1 MYADYTYYLNNYNG
15 TAGEAVFSRFSALAT
30 AHINRITNNRAKTAT
45 GDDLDAVKMAECA
58 IVDELDKQAS
68 GGVVSSESNDGIS
81 RTYLTGSVVKSNTQ
95 RIYSAAEVF
104 LSGTNLLFV
113 GV

>member
-1 MYADYTYYLNNYNG
+1 MYADYTYYKDTYKG
-15 TAGEAVFSRFSALAT
+15 EAGEAVYSRFSTLAN

-45 GDDLDAVKMAECA
+45 GDDLEAVKMPECA
-58 IVDELDKQAS
+58 IIDELDKQAS
-68 GGVVSSESNDGIS
+68 GGVIASESNDGIS

-95 RIYSAAEVF
+95 RIYSAAEVY
-104 LSGTNLLFV
+104 LSSTNLLFA